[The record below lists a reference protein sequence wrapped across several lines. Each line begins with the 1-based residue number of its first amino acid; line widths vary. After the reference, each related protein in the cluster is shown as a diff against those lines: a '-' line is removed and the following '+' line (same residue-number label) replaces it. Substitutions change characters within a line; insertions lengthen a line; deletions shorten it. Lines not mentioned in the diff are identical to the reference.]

1 MTIADIQLARG
12 AALSMR
18 RKVPRHIPTDDLVSC
33 AYVALMQSAP
43 AWDGRRFG
51 LTKRAF
57 LWRRVRQ
64 RMIDQLRA
72 EDEVHRGSQ
81 PQFTLFI
88 DKRSVEAEQETQT
101 LHAEIRRAVG
111 GLPHRLCRII
121 EMRYYGE
128 MEQSEIGRD
137 IGVGANRISQLEK
150 TAILKL
156 RERIGALSVTMG
168 TTGKQGELYT

>member
-1 MTIADIQLARG
+1 MTIADIQLAHG

-18 RKVPRHIPTDDLVSC
+18 GKVPFRIPTEDLVSC
-33 AYVALMQSAP
+33 AYVALLQAIP
-43 AWDGRRFG
+43 AWDSARFDRRG
-51 LTKRAF
+51 F
-57 LWRRVRQ
+57 LLLRIKQRV
-64 RMIDQLRA
+64 IDQLRA
-72 EDEVHRGSQ
+72 EDSVQRGVQ

-88 DKRSVEAEQETQT
+88 EKRRVEPDQETQT

-137 IGVGANRISQLEK
+137 IGVGADRISQLEK

-156 RERIGALSVTMG
+156 RERCCWPAV
-168 TTGKQGELYT
+168 